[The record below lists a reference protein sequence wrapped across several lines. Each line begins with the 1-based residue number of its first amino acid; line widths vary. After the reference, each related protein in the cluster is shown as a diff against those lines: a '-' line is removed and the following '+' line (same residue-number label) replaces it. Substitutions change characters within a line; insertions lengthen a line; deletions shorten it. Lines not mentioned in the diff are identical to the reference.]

1 MPRRHRKEGKWGY
14 APGSASGLQS
24 RAEPEP
30 GAQPK
35 SYFLRY
41 GGAQPRLTSGGI
53 ADSGGEAAMKIAE
66 GGRRQTATC
75 EDLSVKTSLRSV

>member
-1 MPRRHRKEGKWGY
+1 MPRGHRVEKPMGLGPWFV
-14 APGSASGLQS
+14 LQS

-41 GGAQPRLTSGGI
+41 GGAQPRLTSGGV
-53 ADSGGEAAMKIAE
+53 ADSGGEAAMKIAKAGE
-66 GGRRQTATC
+66 VKRQP
-75 EDLSVKTSLRSV
+75 

>member
-1 MPRRHRKEGKWGY
+1 MPRRHRKERKWGY

-66 GGRRQTATC
+66 GGRSKTAT
-75 EDLSVKTSLRSV
+75 VKTSALRLLCA